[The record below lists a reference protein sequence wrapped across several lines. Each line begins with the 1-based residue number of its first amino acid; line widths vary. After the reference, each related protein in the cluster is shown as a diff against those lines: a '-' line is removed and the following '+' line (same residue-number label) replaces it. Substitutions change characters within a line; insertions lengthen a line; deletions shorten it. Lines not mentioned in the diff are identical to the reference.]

1 MTGSVYFISG
11 IDTGIGKT
19 YTTGYLAKLWN
30 EQGQKTITQKLVQ
43 TGNVDVSEDIEQHRK
58 IMGMGWFPEDDSK
71 LTMPEIFSY
80 PASPHLATKIDGR
93 EIDFA
98 KIERATQQLAEK
110 YEVVLLEGAG
120 GLMVP
125 LTIDLLSIDY
135 IAAKQLPVILVSS
148 GRLGSINHTILSL
161 EALKSRGLE
170 LYALAYKTKTLQLPQ
185 TQRKIEITR
194 RKNGST
200 TSKATMCC
208 FAGSAFD
215 IEKVIKRHF
224 HTNHITFALI
234 NVERI

>member
-80 PASPHLATKIDGR
+80 PASPHLAT
-93 EIDFA
+93 
-98 KIERATQQLAEK
+98 QQLAEK

-125 LTIDLLSIDY
+125 LTTDLLSIDY
-135 IAAKQLPVILVSS
+135 IATKQLPVILVSS

-170 LYALAYKTKTLQLPQ
+170 LYALAYNLNDESQDELISKDTATYLKAYLATHFPQ
-185 TQRKIEITR
+185 ALWI
-194 RKNGST
+194 
-200 TSKATMCC
+200 
-208 FAGSAFD
+208 D
-215 IEKVIKRHF
+215 IPVLK
-224 HTNHITFALI
+224 
-234 NVERI
+234 